1 MSSAHFRPT
10 TQTRLAGEMNGYIQS
25 MRGLDANL
33 PQFKA
38 ILDQIAAGGDYA
50 ALAAELGFPNTQE
63 GIEDATSAYNLIGSL
78 VVELGTQSPF
88 WKQVISRM
96 G

>member
-1 MSSAHFRPT
+1 MSTHIYPQ
-10 TQTRLAGEMNGYIQS
+10 TQTRLAGELTGLVRA
-25 MRGLDANL
+25 MRQIDKDA
-33 PQFKA
+33 PQLKA
-38 ILDQIAAGGDYA
+38 ILDQIAAGGDWVS
-50 ALAAELGFPNTQE
+50 LAAELGFT
-63 GIEDATSAYNLIGSL
+63 DAADAETAYNLIGSL

>member
-1 MSSAHFRPT
+1 MASTHIRPST
-10 TQTRLAGEMNGYIQS
+10 TTRLAGEMNGYIHT

-33 PQFKA
+33 PQLKS
-38 ILDQIAAGGDYA
+38 ILDQIAAGGDWA
-50 ALAAELGFPNTQE
+50 SLAAELGYTE
-63 GIEDATSAYNLIGSL
+63 ASDAETAYNLIGSL
-78 VVELGTQSPF
+78 VVELETQSPF